1 MLKLKNT
8 DSNMSLPQADDTAQ
22 DFTEPAQDTAAGS
35 SASTDPE
42 IADLEND
49 LLGGNAGAD
58 TSADAGAE
66 TPTDAAAPGDTTP
79 AEGGNS
85 SVEEIQKLTGQL
97 AQKMREAGQQMQPTD
112 YKSVINSILAAADM
126 SQMSDKDKNDI
137 IKKVKQGSAE
147 NGGEMNE
154 YGEEY
159 GYESDN
165 DMYNNEPARYMASGG
180 QTIGEDSLNERL
192 ETIIKRA
199 KANVLRN
206 KI

>member
-1 MLKLKNT
+1 
-8 DSNMSLPQADDTAQ
+8 MSSPQPDDTAQ
-22 DFTEPAQDTAAGS
+22 DFTEPAQGTAAGS
-35 SASTDPE
+35 SASTDPG

-49 LLGGNAGAD
+49 LLGGNTGGD
-58 TSADAGAE
+58 TSTDAGAE
-66 TPTDAAAPGDTTP
+66 APTDAAPADTATP

-97 AQKMREAGQQMQPTD
+97 AQKMREAGQQMQATD

-137 IKKVKQGSAE
+137 IKKVKHGSEE

-159 GYESDN
+159 GYPSDN
-165 DMYNNEPARYMASGG
+165 DMYDNVRPRFNGSIA
-180 QTIGEDSLNERL
+180 EDSLNERL
-192 ETIIKRA
+192 EIIIKRA
-199 KANVLRN
+199 KENVLRN

>member
-1 MLKLKNT
+1 MP
-8 DSNMSLPQADDTAQ
+8 SPQADDSTQ
-22 DFTEPAQDTAAGS
+22 DFTEPAQDSAAGS
-35 SASTDPE
+35 SASSDPE

-66 TPTDAAAPGDTTP
+66 TPTDTAAPGDTTP

-97 AQKMREAGQQMQPTD
+97 AQKMREMAQQMQPTD
-112 YKSVINSILAAADM
+112 YKSVINSILAAVDM

-165 DMYNNEPARYMASGG
+165 VMYNNEPARYMASGG

-192 ETIIKRA
+192 ELIIKRA
-199 KANVLRN
+199 KENVLKKN
-206 KI
+206 YN

>member
-1 MLKLKNT
+1 
-8 DSNMSLPQADDTAQ
+8 MSTPQSDDMAQ
-22 DFTEPAQDTAAGS
+22 DFTTEPAQDTAGS

-49 LLGGNAGAD
+49 LLGGDAD
-58 TSADAGAE
+58 ADAGVE
-66 TPTDAAAPGDTTP
+66 TPTDAAAPTDTTP
-79 AEGGNS
+79 ADGGNS

-112 YKSVINSILAAADM
+112 YKSVINSILAAANM

-165 DMYNNEPARYMASGG
+165 VMYNNEPARFMASGG
-180 QTIGEDSLNERL
+180 QSIGEISLNEKL
-192 ETIIKRA
+192 ESIIKRA
-199 KANVLRN
+199 KENVLKEN
-206 KI
+206 K

>member
-1 MLKLKNT
+1 
-8 DSNMSLPQADDTAQ
+8 MSTPQSDDMAQ
-22 DFTEPAQDTAAGS
+22 DFTTEPAQDTAGS

-49 LLGGNAGAD
+49 LLGGNAD
-58 TSADAGAE
+58 ADAGAE
-66 TPTDAAAPGDTTP
+66 TPTDAAAPTDTTP
-79 AEGGNS
+79 ADGGNS

-112 YKSVINSILAAADM
+112 YKSVINSILAAANM

-165 DMYNNEPARYMASGG
+165 VMYNNEPARFMASGG
-180 QTIGEDSLNERL
+180 QSIGEISLNEKL
-192 ETIIKRA
+192 ESIIKRA
-199 KANVLRN
+199 KENVLKEN
-206 KI
+206 K